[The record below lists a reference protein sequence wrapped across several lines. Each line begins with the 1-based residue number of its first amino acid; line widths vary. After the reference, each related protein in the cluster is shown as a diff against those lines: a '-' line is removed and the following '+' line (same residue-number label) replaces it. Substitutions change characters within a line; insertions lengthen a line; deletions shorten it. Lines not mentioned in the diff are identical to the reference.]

1 MYFDRALELTP
12 WPELQRSAFE
22 KARRQLE
29 RVYSASSFY
38 RRKYDEA
45 GVDPAKIRDSA
56 DFATV
61 PFFTKEDER
70 TAQEETPPLGDYL
83 CVEREQV
90 ARIYASSGTTGRP
103 TFLPL
108 TAADLATWRR
118 IMARTFY
125 TAGVRKSD
133 TAAVLANL
141 ALFVGGI
148 PSVDAYTEIGA
159 SSVPI
164 GATAGTVRTIEL
176 LKELG
181 VTVIALTPSFA
192 VHLAELVRTDLA
204 SAPSELGLRLM
215 LVGGEPGGQIPAVR
229 QQIQDSWGC
238 IVRDA
243 MGIGEFGGA
252 MWAESSDQSG
262 MHFCAQAEVYVE
274 LIDPDTGE
282 LMPFEDGAEGE
293 LVYTALEREASPLI
307 RFRSRDHVRVRMAPT
322 PSARTAPRITTL
334 GRTDDMLI
342 VRGVNVFPS
351 AVRDVVAGFA
361 PDTTGH
367 IQIVLRR
374 AGPLAE
380 APLRIDI
387 ELRDRVSGAGR
398 ARACERVA
406 TALRNRLHFTADV
419 RPVAEGDLPRTALKT
434 QYIRLDTAEVSHEL

>member
-1 MYFDRALELTP
+1 MPDGTYFDRSLELTP
-12 WPELQRSAFE
+12 WPELQRAAFA
-22 KARRQLE
+22 KARGQLE

-38 RRKYDEA
+38 RQKYDAA
-45 GVDPAKIRDSA
+45 GVDPAKVLEPA
-56 DFATV
+56 DFAAI

-70 TAQEETPPLGDYL
+70 KAQEEAPPFGEYL
-83 CVEREQV
+83 CVDRDQV
-90 ARIYASSGTTGRP
+90 VRVYASSGTTGRP

-108 TAADLATWRR
+108 TARDLATWRR

-125 TAGVRKSD
+125 TAGVRQAD

-159 SSVPI
+159 GSVPI
-164 GATAGTVRTIEL
+164 GATLGTVRTIEL
-176 LKELG
+176 LRELG

-192 VHLAELVRTDLA
+192 VHLAELLRTDVA

-229 QQIQDSWGC
+229 HQIQDDWGC

-252 MWAESSDQSG
+252 MWAESSDESG

-274 LIDPDTGE
+274 LIDPDSGE
-282 LMPFEDGAEGE
+282 LIPFEDGAEGE

-307 RFRSRDHVRVRMAPT
+307 RFRSRDHVRVRMSPT

-351 AVRDVVAGFA
+351 AVRDVVAGFV

-367 IQIVLRR
+367 VQIVLRH

-380 APLRIDI
+380 APLRVDI
-387 ELRDRVSGAGR
+387 ELGDRVSGAGR
-398 ARACERVA
+398 AQLCERVA
-406 TALRNRLHFTADV
+406 AALRDRLHFTADV
-419 RPVAEGDLPRTALKT
+419 RPVGAGTLPRTALKT
-434 QYIRLDTAEVSHEL
+434 QYVRLDSE